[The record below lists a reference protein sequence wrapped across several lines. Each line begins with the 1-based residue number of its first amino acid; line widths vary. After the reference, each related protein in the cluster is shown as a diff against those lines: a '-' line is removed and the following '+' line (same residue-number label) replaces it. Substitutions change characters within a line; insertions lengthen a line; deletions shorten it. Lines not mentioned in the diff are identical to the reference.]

1 MSGSKSKEK
10 GKIVK
15 GVIFA
20 MAISALLCMVYALL
34 IEKGKCGAD
43 SADIVLSMIVLLCSV
58 IGSVIAAVGST
69 NRLVMGLS
77 TGLIFA
83 AVLVIIPIL
92 AYPDAISWIKI
103 IRIVAVAAGGGLI
116 GSIVNLGKSN
126 KKFHKRRKKRIRDN

>member
-10 GKIVK
+10 GQIVK

-20 MAISALLCMVYALL
+20 MAISAVLCMIYALL

-43 SADIVLSMIVLLCSV
+43 SADVVLSVIVLICSV

-69 NRLVMGLS
+69 NRLIMGLS
-77 TGLIFA
+77 AGIIFA
-83 AVLVIIPIL
+83 AVLVIIPVL
-92 AYPDAISWIKI
+92 AYPDTISWIKI
-103 IRIVAVAAGGGLI
+103 IRIVAVASGGGLI

-126 KKFHKRRKKRIRDN
+126 KRFHKNRKKRI